1 MQYQFKFFVIK
12 TYNNTFVAVQRVHV
26 SEILHNQIGTDQMS
40 SVSHSPGSV
49 VSSLQ
54 PTIMIFFTHSEGHT
68 AALTPTMIV
77 TVAKATA
84 SEASDV
90 GTPVINVVLNSG

>member
-1 MQYQFKFFVIK
+1 
-12 TYNNTFVAVQRVHV
+12 
-26 SEILHNQIGTDQMS
+26 MS

-54 PTIMIFFTHSEGHT
+54 PTIVISFTHSEGPT
-68 AALTPTMIV
+68 APLTSTMIV
-77 TVAKATA
+77 TVTKASA

-90 GTPVINVVLNSG
+90 GAPVINVVLDSG